1 MELERL
7 AIWAFSGLNFSFYNI
22 FSLGMFFGAAA
33 IQRERRWNRDSKDLD
48 ANPGS
53 TIY

>member
-7 AIWAFSGLNFSFYNI
+7 DIWAFSGLNFSFYNI
-22 FSLGMFFGAAA
+22 FSLGVFFGAAP
-33 IQRERRWNRDSKDLD
+33 IQWERRWNRYSKDLD

-53 TIY
+53 TVY